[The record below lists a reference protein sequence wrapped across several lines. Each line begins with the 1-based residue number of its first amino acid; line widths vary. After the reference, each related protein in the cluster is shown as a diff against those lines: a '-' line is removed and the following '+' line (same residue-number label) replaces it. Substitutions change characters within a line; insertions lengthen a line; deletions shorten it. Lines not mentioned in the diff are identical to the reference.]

1 MNSINEKVPKERIVS
16 NGEFKTLA
24 VTGSI
29 VGACFLAGGA
39 YLGYVFNLR
48 RIELLDDKWSG
59 KGSTSLASHSA
70 SLSSTPVSRRSWRTL
85 LPGPGSTRTPAALAL
100 KAFGYGTLLSLATF
114 GVATWSVTAYL
125 HSFGSRPPVDSYYLT
140 EKDVKD
146 LSGEDRAAVVD
157 FGLWMDAR
165 EVDEKL
171 RLERESTSQQPIDSS
186 SSKISSIKDA
196 RAAALAAALSKAA
209 ANVNNSK

>member
-1 MNSINEKVPKERIVS
+1 
-16 NGEFKTLA
+16 
-24 VTGSI
+24 
-29 VGACFLAGGA
+29 
-39 YLGYVFNLR
+39 
-48 RIELLDDKWSG
+48 
-59 KGSTSLASHSA
+59 
-70 SLSSTPVSRRSWRTL
+70 
-85 LPGPGSTRTPAALAL
+85 
-100 KAFGYGTLLSLATF
+100 
-114 GVATWSVTAYL
+114 
-125 HSFGSRPPVDSYYLT
+125 LT